1 MITDIK
7 QSDEIGEW
15 HFIALKSDSID
26 NQPIR
31 SLSRLLFYFLGCLHS
46 IRTDNALKNTK
57 EYVITIIIVT

>member
-31 SLSRLLFYFLGCLHS
+31 SLSRLLFLGLS
-46 IRTDNALKNTK
+46 SFNSN
-57 EYVITIIIVT
+57 